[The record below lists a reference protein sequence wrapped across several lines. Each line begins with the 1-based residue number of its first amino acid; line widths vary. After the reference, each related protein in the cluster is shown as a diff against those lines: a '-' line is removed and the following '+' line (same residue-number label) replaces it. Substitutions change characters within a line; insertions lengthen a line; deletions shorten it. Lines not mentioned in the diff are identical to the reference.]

1 MADFNPDEYLKKYG
15 SENEFNPDEYL
26 KKNAPENMP
35 IEAAPSQEPVT
46 YEQPGLGRRLYE
58 QNVVIP
64 VRAMRHLAPIP
75 ETLQEYVIDPIAGAI
90 SGESA
95 EEHKRK
101 RDEYDRYLRQIYP
114 TATEAYESRGQ
125 MAGGLLKA
133 PIPYVGSGEG
143 ITEQAATR
151 PESLGFNVETA
162 LNLLP
167 PFLSAPRAIA
177 GGVGFI
183 KSRPDQRQ
191 SLRAYSENPS
201 YYDKYEARTGGKPV
215 RALEEEVQSNLA
227 ARESA
232 MSKNISDL
240 TGEVSELK
248 TQDAMQVARAIDDI
262 KTKTELGTYDGDAMI
277 SARNKL
283 QEEYKKT
290 AEIRNKVLEETQG
303 EMNIAPLLDLVDQ
316 AERNVILPEHKAAIR
331 AVAADIESVSQFSGQ
346 GDNTFQSIS
355 PRALNE
361 LREKLQ
367 KNVSWGGHSQPWETQ
382 YKALAMQF
390 NDILDVSI
398 PGNNPL
404 RAKIREE
411 TIRYNTA
418 NNLFGSEYPLRK
430 FESAAKDPM
439 KRRALENLA
448 IPEIHDILKTIDYR
462 ENFQK
467 NLKYGEKPKSQVI
480 DEYLRKKAMLE
491 QAKSE
496 KLPLSSMQAPS
507 ALESAMMETYRNP
520 KLNPTNKIEQ
530 YAQSVHPEGPMDF
543 RQKMEATKVLRDVE
557 GLNGAQGSRMV
568 NLGRYVGGAA
578 GTAIGAMT
586 GNPAWSVAGGGF
598 GALAG
603 GVLDNNASNIFRGGM
618 RYGEKM
624 APAMTTA
631 KLGSRAYSDYEKNKQ
646 YGGIPMDRLAG
657 TKYEAQIMQTLQE
670 DPKRAAVVHYMMSQK
685 DPEYARLVS
694 GGDE

>member
-1 MADFNPDEYLKKYG
+1 MASSFWDDDEELPQTKSG
-15 SENEFNPDEYL
+15 AQSFWDNDDNTVSQQAE
-26 KKNAPENMP
+26 
-35 IEAAPSQEPVT
+35 SQEAPT
-46 YEQPGLGRRLYE
+46 NYEMPGLGRRLYE

-64 VRAMRHLAPIP
+64 VRAMRHLAPLP

-95 EEHKRK
+95 EEHKKK
-101 RDEYDRYLRQIYP
+101 RDEYDRYLRQMYP

-133 PIPYVGSGEG
+133 PLPYVGSGEG
-143 ITEQAATR
+143 ITEQVATR

-167 PFLSAPRAIA
+167 PFLSAPRAVA

-191 SLRAYSENPS
+191 SLKAYAKNPY
-201 YYDKYEARTGGKPV
+201 YYDKYETRTGGKPV

-227 ARESA
+227 ARETA
-232 MSKNISDL
+232 MSKNIADL

-262 KTKTELGTYDGDAMI
+262 KMKTELGTYDGDAMI

-303 EMNIAPLLDLVDQ
+303 EMDIAPLLNLVDK
-316 AERNVILPEHKAAIR
+316 AENSVLLPEHKAAVR
-331 AVAADIESVSQFSGQ
+331 AVAADIEAMSEFRGQ
-346 GDNTFQSIS
+346 GENTFQSIS

-361 LREKLQ
+361 LRAKLQ
-367 KNVSWGGHSQPWETQ
+367 NNVSWGGHSQPWETQ
-382 YKALAMQF
+382 YKALAKQF
-390 NDILDVSI
+390 NDILDASI

-418 NNLFGSEYPLRK
+418 DDLFGGEYPLRK
-430 FESAAKDPM
+430 FDAASKDPM

-462 ENFQK
+462 DNFQK
-467 NLKYGEKPKSQVI
+467 NLKFGEKPKSQVI

-496 KLPLSSMQAPS
+496 KLPLTSMQAPS

-520 KLNPTNKIEQ
+520 KLNATNKIEQ
-530 YAQSVHPEGPMDF
+530 YAQTVHPEGPMDF

-557 GLNGAQGSRMV
+557 GINVTNGSRMV
-568 NLGRYVGGAA
+568 NLGRNVGAA
-578 GTAIGAMT
+578 FGGGIGAVT
-586 GNPAWSVAGGGF
+586 GNPLWATAGAGAGAMIG
-598 GALAG
+598 GAL
-603 GVLDNNASNIFRGGM
+603 DTNASNIFRGGM
-618 RYGEKM
+618 RYGEKV
-624 APAMTTA
+624 APAMSMA
-631 KLGSRAYSDYEKNKQ
+631 KVGAGVTSYMEKNKQ

-670 DPKRAAVVHYMMSQK
+670 DPKKAAVIHYMMSQK

-694 GGDE
+694 GGE

>member
-1 MADFNPDEYLKKYG
+1 MANSFWDEEDAPQSG
-15 SENEFNPDEYL
+15 SSFWDEED
-26 KKNAPENMP
+26 APVKSA
-35 IEAAPSQEPVT
+35 EAAKAPSQEPVT

-64 VRAMRHLAPIP
+64 VRAARHLAPFP

-90 SGESA
+90 SGETS
-95 EEHKRK
+95 EERKQKRE
-101 RDEYDRYLRQIYP
+101 EYDRYLRQVYP

-125 MAGGLLKA
+125 MAGGLYKA
-133 PIPYVGSGEG
+133 PLPIIGSGEG
-143 ITEQAATR
+143 ITEQVATR
-151 PESLGFNVETA
+151 PESVGFNVETA

-167 PFLSAPRAIA
+167 PFLSAPRAFSGA
-177 GGVGFI
+177 VGFM

-191 SLRAYSENPS
+191 SLKSYSKNPR
-201 YYDKYEARTGGKPV
+201 YYDEYEARTGGKPV

-232 MSKNISDL
+232 MSKNITDL

-290 AEIRNKVLEETQG
+290 AEIRNKVLEKTQG
-303 EMNIAPLLDLVDQ
+303 EMNIEPLLRLVDN
-316 AERNVILPEHKAAIR
+316 AENSVLLPEHKAAIR
-331 AVAADIESVSQFSGQ
+331 AVSADIEAMSQFRGQ

-355 PRALNE
+355 PRQLNE
-361 LREKLQ
+361 LRAKLQ
-367 KNVSWGGHSQPWETQ
+367 NNVSWGGHSQPWEVQ
-382 YKALAMQF
+382 YKDLARKF
-390 NDILDVSI
+390 NKILDTSI
-398 PGNNPL
+398 PDNEPL
-404 RAKIREE
+404 RAKIQEE
-411 TIRYNTA
+411 TLRYNTA
-418 NNLFGSEYPLRK
+418 EDLFGGDYPLRK

-462 ENFQK
+462 NNFQK
-467 NLKYGEKPKSQVI
+467 NLKFGEKPQSQVI
-480 DEYLRKKAMLE
+480 EEYLRKKAMLE

-520 KLNPTNKIEQ
+520 KLNATNKIEQ
-530 YAQSVHPEGPMDF
+530 YAQTVHPEGPMDF
-543 RQKMEATKVLRDVE
+543 RQKMEATKILRDVE
-557 GLNGAQGSRMV
+557 GINVTNGSRMV
-568 NLGRYVGGAA
+568 NLGRNVGAA
-578 GTAIGAMT
+578 FGGGVGAVT
-586 GNPAWSVAGGGF
+586 GNPLWATVGGGAGAVIG
-598 GALAG
+598 GAL
-603 GVLDNNASNIFRGGM
+603 DTNASNIFRGGM
-618 RYGEKM
+618 RYGEKI
-624 APAMTTA
+624 APAMSIA
-631 KLGSRAYSDYEKNKQ
+631 KAGAGVTSYIEKNKQ

-657 TKYEAQIMQTLQE
+657 TKYEQQIMQTLQE
-670 DPKRAAVVHYMMSQK
+670 DPKKAAVIHYVMTQK

-694 GGDE
+694 GGNE